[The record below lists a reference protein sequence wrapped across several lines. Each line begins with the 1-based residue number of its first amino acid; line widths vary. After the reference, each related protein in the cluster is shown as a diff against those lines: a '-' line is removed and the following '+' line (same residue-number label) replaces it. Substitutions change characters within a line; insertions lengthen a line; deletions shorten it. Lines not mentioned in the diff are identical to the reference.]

1 MSDQVPPGQD
11 PYDQQ
16 PPYGNAAPPPPP
28 YGGQYPPQY
37 GGQYPP
43 PYGGQY
49 PPPPYGSPQYA
60 QPPQTSGKATAVM
73 VLGIVGIA
81 LACGYGVGVFPAIVA
96 LALAPGA
103 KREIAA
109 SGGRLVGEGQIK
121 AGVVCSWVTVGLVVT
136 AVVVGIIIA
145 IVATSSGSSY

>member
-1 MSDQVPPGQD
+1 MSDQHPDMSDPVPPSQD
-11 PYDQQ
+11 PY
-16 PPYGNAAPPPPP
+16 GR
-28 YGGQYPPQY
+28 PPQY
-37 GGQYPP
+37 GNPAQPPP

-49 PPPPYGSPQYA
+49 PPPPPPYGYPQYA

-81 LACGYGVGVFPAIVA
+81 LVCGYGIGVIPAIVA

-121 AGVVCSWVTVGLVVT
+121 AGVVCSWVAVGLV
-136 AVVVGIIIA
+136 AMLVVVMIIGF
-145 IVATSSGSSY
+145 IVAASSESGY